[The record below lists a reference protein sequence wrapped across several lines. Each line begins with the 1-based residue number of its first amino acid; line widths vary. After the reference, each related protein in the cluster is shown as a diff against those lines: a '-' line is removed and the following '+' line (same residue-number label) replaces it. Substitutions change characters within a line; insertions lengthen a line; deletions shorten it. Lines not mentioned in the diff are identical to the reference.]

1 MRSLFKKQK
10 NEAEFQNSKQNIMV
24 DIWQKYYLIIQD
36 KWAKKMSSITAN
48 LSKSSL
54 TYFFFLF
61 LTVSACL
68 NIYIILKGFSNSTSD
83 SIKVVPLSKSININK
98 KLFILKPTQGLVS
111 EKELKRILLFR
122 SYLDSLEKTPFG
134 RQSYDS
140 ISHYRPGLIDSLVF
154 IENYYKTNIKD

>member
-10 NEAEFQNSKQNIMV
+10 NEAEFQNGKQSIV
-24 DIWQKYYLIIQD
+24 ADIWQKYYMIIQD
-36 KWAKKMSSITAN
+36 KWAKKMSSIASN
-48 LSKSSL
+48 LSKGNL

-61 LTVSACL
+61 VTVSACL

-98 KLFILKPTQGLVS
+98 KPLILNSTQTMVS
-111 EKELKRILLFR
+111 EKELKRIVFFR
-122 SYLDSLEKTPFG
+122 SYLDSLEKTPLG

-140 ISHYRPGLIDSLVF
+140 ISLYRPGLIDSLVF
-154 IENYYKTNIKD
+154 IENYYKSNIKD